1 MTELRNA
8 AIAAELERAIARGS
22 HLDLF
27 ALLRRFSGLPAPH
40 ANEKLAWGV
49 AHAVGAYGARADAL
63 VRDLCATGRVAEKGT
78 AEFLPIVGAFC
89 LAVRFMSAGAPKAA
103 SGCASGAS
111 AEAVLRDLRP
121 LSEDSRH
128 LVRAGAVA
136 ALAEMGRAAGL
147 PLVEALAEWTDGYL
161 SASVALE
168 AMSTRAWLDGIRSP
182 EAVLSRFDEAFTL
195 VEGAPRA
202 DQRSQGYRDL
212 LKTLPEALAKMM
224 DRFTDA
230 TVTWLESK
238 AGTEHVE
245 LREALGDVVAK
256 VGARGHARGKLEHFE
271 KLFAASAPP
280 RRDPKTYVGP
290 TRQRGSR
297 RR

>member
-8 AIAAELERAIARGS
+8 AIAAELDRAVLRGS
-22 HLDLF
+22 HSDLF
-27 ALLRRFSGLPAPH
+27 SLLRKFSGLPAPR

-49 AHAVGAYGARADAL
+49 AHAVGAFGPRADSL
-63 VRDLCATGRVAEKGT
+63 VRDLCTSGRVPEKGT

-89 LAVRFMSAGAPKAA
+89 LAVRFT
-103 SGCASGAS
+103 SGAS

-121 LSEDSRH
+121 MSEDSRH
-128 LVRAGAVA
+128 LVRAGVVA
-136 ALAEMGRAAGL
+136 ALGEMGHAAGE
-147 PLVEALAEWTDGYL
+147 PLAGALAAWTDGYL

-168 AMSTRAWLDGIRSP
+168 AMSSRGWLDGLRSH
-182 EAVLSRFDEAFTL
+182 ETVLARFDEAFSL
-195 VEGAPRA
+195 VEAAPRA
-202 DQRSQGYRDL
+202 DQRSQGYREL
-212 LKTLPEALAKMM
+212 LKILPEAMARVM

-230 TVTWLESK
+230 TVAWLETRAS
-238 AGTEHVE
+238 TEHVE
-245 LREALGDVVAK
+245 LREALGELVATI
-256 VGARGHARGKLEHFE
+256 GSRGHARGTLERFE

-290 TRQRGSR
+290 TRQRGR